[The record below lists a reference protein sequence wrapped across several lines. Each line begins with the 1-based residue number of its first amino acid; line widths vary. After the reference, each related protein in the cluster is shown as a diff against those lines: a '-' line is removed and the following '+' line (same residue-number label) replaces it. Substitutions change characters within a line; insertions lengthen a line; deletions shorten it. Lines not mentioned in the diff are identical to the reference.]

1 MICENIKN
9 TKDYSGINKNFI
21 KAFEFLKSQNLKE
34 LAIGQYEIEGDKIY
48 ALVQEYT
55 TQSSGNKRWEAH
67 EKYIDIQ
74 MIVEG
79 EEIMGYA
86 PVDCLEVSEDLRPE
100 KDLIFYNETSK
111 GSYIKFSNG
120 DYAIFFPED
129 GHKPGC
135 ALGECS
141 NVKKIVVKVACK

>member
-1 MICENIKN
+1 MICENIKKA
-9 TKDYSGINKNFI
+9 KDYSGINKNFK
-21 KAFEFLKSQNLKE
+21 KAFEFIKNNNLKE
-34 LAIGQYEIEGDKIY
+34 LAIGQYDIEGEEVF

-55 TQSSGNKRWEAH
+55 TQSSKDKRWESH

-74 MIVEG
+74 MIITG

-86 PVDCLEVSEDLRPE
+86 PINYLEVKEDLRPE
-100 KDLIFYNETSK
+100 KDLMFYDETLK
-111 GSYIKFSNG
+111 GSNIKFSSG

-135 ALGECS
+135 AIGECS
-141 NVKKIVVKVACK
+141 KVKKVVIKVACK